1 MSRPIIFSDV
11 VKEIPRTEFQS
22 IVSKYSGDKGVRT
35 LDSWTW
41 FGALLFGQLSG
52 NDSIRAIERVFEST
66 EARLNKLGFKKV
78 CKSTLA
84 DANAKRDSMIFEELF
99 YKLLPIAR
107 ARCPRENLDG
117 ITNRTFAIDSS
128 TIELCLSLSP
138 WARFHHE
145 KTNKGAVKL
154 HMGIDIAS
162 DLPGFAII
170 TDGKHHDVRV
180 AKENWAFKPGT
191 ITIFDRA
198 YIDYAWLND
207 LNYGGV
213 IFVTRAKTNMC
224 YKIVARRKVNRT
236 QGVLFDQ
243 TIKLTS
249 YKSKE
254 YQQPLRRIR
263 YKDPDTG
270 KRLVFLTNS
279 FDLEAKVIANL
290 YKARWR
296 IESFFKILKQN
307 LRVKKFLG
315 TSENA
320 VKSQIWV
327 ALIAYLLVMILRAKH
342 NVKLALSE
350 AAAVIGTL
358 LLFREPISRVLS
370 DLPKTKRHPPPAQI
384 AFSF

>member
-11 VKEIPRTEFQS
+11 VKEIPRSTFQS
-22 IVSKYSGDKGVRT
+22 IIAKHSGDKGVRT
-35 LDSWTW
+35 LDCWTW

-52 NDSIRAIERVFEST
+52 NDSIRAIERVFGST
-66 EARLNKLGFKKV
+66 ETRLNKLGFKKI

-84 DANAKRDSMIFEELF
+84 DANAKRNSKIFEDLF
-99 YKLLPIAR
+99 YAILPLAR
-107 ARCPRENLDG
+107 SHCPKENLAG
-117 ITNRTFAIDSS
+117 ITHQALAIDSS
-128 TIELCLSLSP
+128 TIELCLSLCP

-162 DLPGFAII
+162 DLPQFAVI

-180 AKENWAFKPGT
+180 AKESWAFAAGT
-191 ITIFDRA
+191 IIIVDRA
-198 YIDYAWLND
+198 YIDYSWLHD
-207 LNYGGV
+207 LNVGGV
-213 IFVTRAKTNMC
+213 TFVTRAKTNMR
-224 YKIVARRKVNRT
+224 YAITSRREVNRT
-236 QGVLFDQ
+236 EGVMFDQ

-254 YQQPLRRIR
+254 YQGPLRRIR
-263 YKDPDTG
+263 YIDPDTG
-270 KRLVFLTNS
+270 KRLVFLTNN
-279 FDLEAKVIANL
+279 FDLSAKMIANL

-296 IESFFKILKQN
+296 VEIFFKIMKQN

-342 NVKLALSE
+342 NVRISLAE
-350 AAAVIGTL
+350 AMAVIGTL
-358 LLFREPISRVLS
+358 LLFREPLSRVLS
-370 DLPKTKRHPPPAQI
+370 DLPKTKRHPPPAQMQ
-384 AFSF
+384 FSF